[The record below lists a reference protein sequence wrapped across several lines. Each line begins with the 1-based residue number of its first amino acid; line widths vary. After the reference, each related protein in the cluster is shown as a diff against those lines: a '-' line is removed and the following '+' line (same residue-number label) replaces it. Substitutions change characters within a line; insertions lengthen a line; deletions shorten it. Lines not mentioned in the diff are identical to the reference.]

1 MPVEPYRDNYYHD
14 DPGQELFGKYSNGVR
29 SLSKT
34 LSALVIFVFSALFL
48 QATLAANINLNSQKS
63 LEFGQGFSAYT
74 ACSGS
79 QSLLMQPK
87 NNFDGSAFY
96 LKSVSVSN
104 IPSSCVGN
112 DFSLSAY
119 SGLSSPNGSIGF
131 TNVGI
136 PSPYLSATVTAPG
149 TTSTTYEWWFYS
161 TSSSP
166 ATRGMLQTRTNSL
179 DGDGIDVSLQGNGIT
194 ISNSTGFYLNSI
206 GTYLANKWNHIALVR
221 NGSTTWTC
229 YLNGLSIGTF
239 NFSGSTSTTLALGVK
254 SFPALNYNEFF
265 NGYISDFRYVIGT
278 AVYTANFT
286 PPTSMLSNIS
296 GTQLLLG
303 TPYGA
308 GYLSDS
314 SGNNISM
321 TSVSGSTTSV
331 NQSPFPASSTPISIF
346 NTSSTTAIIY
356 DSSTAFVQGINSSG
370 TTISTNSLSP
380 TGSFTVT
387 FDTPTALSSNIQ
399 TFTLQSAPHRTS

>member
-1 MPVEPYRDNYYHD
+1 MPLEPYRDNYYHD
-14 DPGQELFGKYSNGVR
+14 DPGQDLFGKYSNGVR

-87 NNFDGSAFY
+87 NIFDGSAFY

-119 SGLSSPNGSIGF
+119 SGLLSPNGSIGF
-131 TNVGI
+131 SNVGI
-136 PSPYLSATVTAPG
+136 PSPYLRTTVTAPG
-149 TTSTTYEWWFYS
+149 STSATYEWWFYS

-166 ATRGMLQTRTNSL
+166 ATQGMLQTRTNAMDA
-179 DGDGIDVSLQGNGIT
+179 DGLDVSLESNGIT
-194 ISNSTGFYLNSI
+194 ISNASGFFGSRGS
-206 GTYLANKWNHIALVR
+206 GTYLVNKWNHIALVR
-221 NGSTTWTC
+221 NGNTTWTC
-229 YLNGLSIGTF
+229 YLNGSSINTF
-239 NFSGSTSTTLALGVK
+239 NFTGSTGTTLIIGTK
-254 SFPALNYNEFF
+254 SLATYNEFF

-278 AVYTANFT
+278 AVYTSNFT

-314 SGNNISM
+314 SGNNISL

-346 NTSSTTAIIY
+346 NTSATTAIIY